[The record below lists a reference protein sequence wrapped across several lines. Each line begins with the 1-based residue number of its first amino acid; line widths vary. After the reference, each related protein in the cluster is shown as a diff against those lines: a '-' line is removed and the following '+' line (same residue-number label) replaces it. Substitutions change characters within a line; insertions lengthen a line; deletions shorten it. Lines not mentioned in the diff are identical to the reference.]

1 MVTSRSKGELQFQEQ
16 LTEATYGSDNKLYS
30 TLGLGEWKEE
40 YVFLKGRR
48 FRFDFAWPQLHI
60 AVEVEGG
67 VWTGGRHTRGK
78 GYTRDLEKYNLATLH
93 GWKVYRFTT
102 QDVTSGKAIAFMKN
116 IIIDKTIIGES
127 YEDISGGFMLAD
139 PLHSPKY
146 ATKDKK

>member
-1 MVTSRSKGELQFQEQ
+1 MPSRGEELF
-16 LTEATYGSDNKLYS
+16 LAHVIRN
-30 TLGLGEWKEE
+30 GLEVPQME
-40 YVFLKGRR
+40 YKFLDQRR

-102 QDVTSGKAIAFMKN
+102 QDVTSGNAIAFMKN
-116 IIIDKTIIGES
+116 IIINKTIIGES